1 MFTCMP
7 CRKLSEASSI
17 TFLTRYRSGG
27 TPLHQHRTCVPSLC
41 GPSLGGTRA
50 SRSPKLFPALPCCP
64 SLLAGGFLTATHS
77 GTPGGTIFDINR
89 IAIYI

>member
-7 CRKLSEASSI
+7 CRKLSEASSN

-27 TPLHQHRTCVPSLC
+27 TPLHRHRTCVPKAL
-41 GPSLGGTRA
+41 RA
-50 SRSPKLFPALPCCP
+50 VARRDQGQPQSWEPPGSTVLP

-77 GTPGGTIFDINR
+77 GTPGGTVFDINR